1 MKENLLQFVWKLK
14 MFSTQKL
21 LSTKGE
27 TIEIISAGTENL
39 NSGPDFF
46 NGKISINNQ
55 IWVGNIEIHLKS
67 SDWYNH
73 HHEKDD
79 RYNNVILHVVWEH
92 DVEVFRNLN
101 EVITTIEL
109 KDIVSENVLKKYREL
124 FISTKKWINC
134 ENDIDSINSFILNY
148 FFEQLYC
155 ERLEEKS
162 KVIECEL
169 KKSNNNWEEVLFK
182 LLAKNFGLKV
192 NGEAFFNLANT
203 INYATVRKVSLNG
216 FQLEALLFGQAGL
229 LFELKESNYFLDLKK
244 EYEYLKAKF
253 SLEPL
258 NKGQIQFFRLRPN
271 NFPTIR
277 ISQLVQLYLKEQQ
290 LFSRVRAIKN
300 VHEYY
305 KWFSGQTSGF
315 WDTHF
320 TFEKESKKHV
330 KKLTNSFIDL
340 LLINTII
347 PIKFMYFKKM
357 GNINFNE
364 ILSLIQELKPEKNTI
379 ISNFNQLNIQS
390 KSAFETQA
398 LLQLKTEYC
407 NNLKCLNCAVGKEL
421 LTG

>member
-1 MKENLLQFVWKLK
+1 
-14 MFSTQKL
+14 
-21 LSTKGE
+21 
-27 TIEIISAGTENL
+27 
-39 NSGPDFF
+39 
-46 NGKISINNQ
+46 
-55 IWVGNIEIHLKS
+55 
-67 SDWYNH
+67 
-73 HHEKDD
+73 
-79 RYNNVILHVVWEH
+79 VILHVVWEH

-124 FISTKKWINC
+124 FKSTKKWINC
-134 ENDIDSINSFILNY
+134 ENNIDSINSFILNY

-258 NKGQIQFFRLRPN
+258 NKGQIQFFRLRPS

-290 LFSRVRAIKN
+290 LFSKVIAIKN
-300 VHEYY
+300 VDEYY
-305 KWFSGQTSGF
+305 KLFSVQTSEF